1 MKKVFLIAAV
11 AVLGMKNV
19 EAQVSY
25 GIKAAPQL
33 TNLVGDDMDDVDNK
47 AKVGFNAGVYANFRV
62 SDQFAIQ
69 PEIQYSTQGAKTSS
83 SETVAGVT
91 TKQELK
97 AKLDYINV
105 PVMVKWYAYDGLNFE
120 FGPQVGFNTSA
131 KLEGTT
137 TITEGDS
144 SATFESDMDI
154 EDAKTDFGLNFG
166 VGYEMPAG
174 FNVGFRYT
182 HGLSDVV
189 KDLKAKNSVMA
200 LSVGYSF

>member
-69 PEIQYSTQGAKTSS
+69 PEIQY
-83 SETVAGVT
+83 
-91 TKQELK
+91 
-97 AKLDYINV
+97 
-105 PVMVKWYAYDGLNFE
+105 
-120 FGPQVGFNTSA
+120 
-131 KLEGTT
+131 
-137 TITEGDS
+137 
-144 SATFESDMDI
+144 
-154 EDAKTDFGLNFG
+154 
-166 VGYEMPAG
+166 
-174 FNVGFRYT
+174 
-182 HGLSDVV
+182 
-189 KDLKAKNSVMA
+189 
-200 LSVGYSF
+200 